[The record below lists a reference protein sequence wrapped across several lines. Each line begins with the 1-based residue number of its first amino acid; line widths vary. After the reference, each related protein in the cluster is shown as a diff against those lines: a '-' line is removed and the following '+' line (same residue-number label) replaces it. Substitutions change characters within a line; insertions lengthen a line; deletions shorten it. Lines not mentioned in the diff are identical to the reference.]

1 MKCPWDIA
9 EEMEAYTR
17 KHGFVSSSCR
27 LTTDEEILLL
37 QMCSSSSRGKLSLS
51 LINRKAF
58 VAAVTTLATIP
69 KDKTLTVRLGKEKP
83 PVVENFDFGADFTI
97 LENPKKTMVSAK
109 FFGAAYNRPEE
120 VRTARRLETPFCRAP
135 SSQSHVFC
143 LGRGCIRWNKGPRVY
158 QRGSIFRSRNGFV
171 ALRLPTTL

>member
-27 LTTDEEILLL
+27 LTTDEEMLLL

-120 VRTARRLETPFCRAP
+120 VRTTRRIRITIVSCAFLTTAC
-135 SSQSHVFC
+135 VFC
-143 LGRGCIRWNKGPRVY
+143 TLVGRGCVWWN
-158 QRGSIFRSRNGFV
+158 
-171 ALRLPTTL
+171 